1 MIREQRAPRKQG
13 DWCRDMS
20 SPLAKNDVIDFP
32 YTVLE
37 VKLQDEP
44 ADWVNKLT
52 GELGPKRPTITHY
65 SLGEILY

>member
-20 SPLAKNDVIDFP
+20 SPLAKNDVINFP

-52 GELGPKRPTITHY
+52 GGSHATNSHSHF
-65 SLGEILY
+65 SLVRILY